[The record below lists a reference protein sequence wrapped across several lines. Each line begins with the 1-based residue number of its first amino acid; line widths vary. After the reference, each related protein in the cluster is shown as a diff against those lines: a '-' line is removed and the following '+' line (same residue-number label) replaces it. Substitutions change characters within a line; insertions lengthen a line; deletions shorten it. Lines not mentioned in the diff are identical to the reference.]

1 MKTLFPMLLAVA
13 AGMAMPLQ
21 AALNGQLRG
30 HLGSPYAA
38 ALVSFSAGTLVLL
51 AVLLLMR
58 VPWPTSPGAVPW
70 WLWIA
75 GGTLGAGY
83 IVLSIVLPPMLGVAL
98 TFGLI
103 VAGQLAVSLTFDHYG
118 LLGFAEHAINPWR
131 VLGAALIV
139 AGVILIRKF

>member
-1 MKTLFPMLLAVA
+1 MLLAFA
-13 AGMAMPLQ
+13 AGMVMPLQ

-38 ALVSFSAGTLVLL
+38 ALVSFTAGTVVLALLVLS
-51 AVLLLMR
+51 MR
-58 VPWPTSPGAVPW
+58 TPWPSQASAVPW

-118 LLGFAEHAINPWR
+118 LFGFAVHAISPWR
-131 VLGAALIV
+131 IVGAALIV